1 MTGAA
6 IMELEINHSAP
17 AVNALLPREMAE
29 KAEQIGVDKAR
40 LDIICLLALSVLA
53 GAFIAFGAIAA
64 AIAGA
69 GAADVLPY
77 GIKQLLSGL
86 VFSTGLI
93 LVVVGGAELFT
104 GNNLMVMA
112 WASRRIKLHELVRA
126 WGLVY
131 LGNFAGA
138 VATALFVFLAGF
150 HLKGQGAVGTVILE
164 TAAAKAG
171 LPFIQALMLG
181 ILGNVLVCLAVW
193 LTYSARTTTDRILA
207 ILPPITVFVAA
218 GFEHSV
224 ANMFILPLGLMI
236 KAWAPEAFWAATSL
250 SPAGFD
256 SLTLAGFAGN
266 LVPVTIGNV
275 IGGGVMVG
283 AVYWFVYLR
292 RRHSRTAGDG

>member
-1 MTGAA
+1 
-6 IMELEINHSAP
+6 MEHEINHSAP

-29 KAEQIGVDKAR
+29 KAEQIGVDKSR
-40 LDIICLLALSVLA
+40 LDFVCLAVLAVLA
-53 GAFIAFGAIAA
+53 GAFIAFGAVAA
-64 AIAGA
+64 AVAGA
-69 GAADVLPY
+69 GMAGVWPY
-77 GIKQLLSGL
+77 GVKQLLSGL

-104 GNNLMVMA
+104 GNNLMVIA
-112 WASRRIKLHELVRA
+112 WASRRIKLHELLRA
-126 WGLVY
+126 WGVVY

-138 VATALFVFLAGF
+138 GATALFVFLAEF
-150 HLKGQGAVGTVILE
+150 HLKGEGAVGAVILE
-164 TAAAKAG
+164 AAAAKAG
-171 LPFIQALMLG
+171 LPFLKALMLG

-207 ILPPITVFVAA
+207 IVPPVTVFVAA

-236 KAWAPEAFWAATSL
+236 KAWAPGAFWAASGL
-250 SPAGFD
+250 SPSSFD
-256 SLTLAGFAGN
+256 TLTLAGFIDN

-283 AVYWFVYLR
+283 AVYWFIYLR
-292 RRHSRTAGDG
+292 KRHSRTGGDR

>member
-1 MTGAA
+1 
-6 IMELEINHSAP
+6 MEHEINHSAP

-40 LDIICLLALSVLA
+40 LDFVCLAVLAVLA
-53 GAFIAFGAIAA
+53 GAFIAFGAVAA
-64 AIAGA
+64 AVAGA
-69 GAADVLPY
+69 GMAGVWPY
-77 GIKQLLSGL
+77 GVKQLLSGL

-104 GNNLMVMA
+104 GNNLMVIA
-112 WASRRIKLHELVRA
+112 WASRRIKLHELLRA
-126 WGLVY
+126 WGVVY

-138 VATALFVFLAGF
+138 GATALFVFLAEF
-150 HLKGQGAVGTVILE
+150 HLKGEGAVGAVILE
-164 TAAAKAG
+164 AAAAKAG
-171 LPFIQALMLG
+171 LPFLKALMLG

-207 ILPPITVFVAA
+207 IVPPVTVFVAA

-236 KAWAPEAFWAATSL
+236 KAWAPEAFWASIGQ
-250 SPAGFD
+250 SPASFD
-256 SLTLAGFAGN
+256 TLTLAGFIGN

-283 AVYWFVYLR
+283 AVYWFIYLR
-292 RRHSRTAGDG
+292 KRHSRSGGDR